1 MVSLPVENSGISIYA
16 FMEQGELLI
25 PNLPSLIVYGLCVL
39 SYSLFLSRFCHFP
52 LGPPRCIQ
60 AEEKGKILK
69 GVQRLFP
76 AKERGARALIDSWV
90 VSRPKRSRRQR
101 FC

>member
-1 MVSLPVENSGISIYA
+1 MVSLPVENGGVSYA

-39 SYSLFLSRFCHFP
+39 SYSLFPSRFCCFP

-60 AEEKGKILK
+60 ADEKGKILK
-69 GVQRLFP
+69 GVQRLFS
-76 AKERGARALIDSWV
+76 AKERGPSALIAGLFRDRKEAGGKDSAE
-90 VSRPKRSRRQR
+90 
-101 FC
+101 